1 MKNNFSLVILIIGSL
16 LLWFHYTF
24 IVSPQNQ
31 QNQQNQQSQPDQSY
45 YDSESLI
52 HTESEQNLTIGG
64 WIPAW
69 ASQSGF
75 SAFEKNIQL
84 FDNISPV
91 WYEVLPDGNLK
102 ETKPINSN
110 EIIKLARQ
118 NKVKVV
124 PSIVMVDHEIFTQIL
139 QNETNLDRHINTIV
153 QTVIDNQYDGIDL
166 DYESTKLS
174 DKEKYFEF
182 LERLS
187 SKLKSEEKILAVS
200 VLAKWGDDVRY
211 SYLPQTRQVQDWS
224 RIAQYAD
231 EIRIMTYDYTPAS
244 AFYPGP
250 IAPLDWIQEVVDY
263 ALTKADAEKFVLG
276 IHLYSYERWVEVPNQ
291 LLDQDFD
298 YPSLQFK
305 PNFRENSQSQ
315 VPARSYTFDIV
326 EQLLQQNQGQME
338 EYQGEKIFRYRKV
351 NPVTGILENRVLVYI
366 DSQGVSDRL
375 ELAKEKGLKGIVFWQ
390 LGGSDSILSKLD
402 T

>member
-1 MKNNFSLVILIIGSL
+1 MKNNFSLVILVIGSL
-16 LLWFHYTF
+16 FLWFHYTF

-31 QNQQNQQSQPDQSY
+31 QNQPNQTNQSY
-45 YDSESLI
+45 YHNENLV
-52 HTESEQNLTIGG
+52 HTESEQSLTIGG

-69 ASQSGF
+69 ASQGGF
-75 SAFEKNIQL
+75 SVFEKNIQL

-102 ETKPINSN
+102 ETKPVNSR
-110 EIIKLARQ
+110 EIVKLARQ
-118 NKVKVV
+118 NKIKVV
-124 PSIVMVDHEIFTQIL
+124 PSIAMFDHEIFTQIL
-139 QNETNLDRHINTIV
+139 QNETNLDRHIKTIV
-153 QTVIDNQYDGIDL
+153 QTVVDNQYDGIDI

-244 AFYPGP
+244 ALYPGP
-250 IAPLDWIQEVVDY
+250 IAPIDWVEEVVDY
-263 ALTKADAEKFVLG
+263 ALTKTEANKFVLG
-276 IHLYSYERWVEVPNQ
+276 IHLYSYERWVEVPNPS
-291 LLDQDFD
+291 LDKGFD
-298 YPSLQFK
+298 HPSLQFK
-305 PNFRENSQSQ
+305 NSFRENSTSQ
-315 VPARSYTFDIV
+315 TQARSYTFDIV
-326 EQLLQQNQGQME
+326 EQLLEQNQGQIE
-338 EYQGEKIFRYRKV
+338 EYRGEKIFRYRKV
-351 NPVTGILENRVLVYI
+351 NPVTGVLENRILVYI

-375 ELAKEKGLKGIVFWQ
+375 ELAKQKGLKGVVFWQ
-390 LGGSDSILSKLD
+390 LSGSDGILSKLD